1 MSLDRNRDAIK
12 AKLNLLQ
19 DSLGQ
24 NSAPLTKT
32 TCFGLHKTKVRWNDL
47 EQWKTRISQSLIK
60 IERKAQKLLGFCC
73 DPCCQHRWT
82 FTYVKDLQ
90 WGHRHLG
97 YIKQLSFHLGSAL
110 MGCCR
115 DTVLFHAFHL
125 FILVVLF
132 LLKKKKT
139 CYLTVWSFR

>member
-1 MSLDRNRDAIK
+1 MTQI
-12 AKLNLLQ
+12 Q
-19 DSLGQ
+19 
-24 NSAPLTKT
+24 
-32 TCFGLHKTKVRWNDL
+32 
-47 EQWKTRISQSLIK
+47 QWKTGISQSLIQ

-132 LLKKKKT
+132 LLKKKKNKLLSDCLKFQVT
-139 CYLTVWSFR
+139 PSLHSSLITLGKGKHRNKAAGIESPYLFQ